1 VAGGFE
7 KLGYVA
13 TFVEVAISRSSG
25 DIKIRR
31 IFTAF
36 DCGAIVNPDGLRNQV
51 IGANIMG
58 IGGALFEAVEFE
70 NGRVLNN
77 LFSKY
82 RVPRFS
88 DIPPLDALLIDRKD
102 QPPVGAGEAP
112 IVGVAPAI
120 SNAIFDAT
128 GIRLRSL
135 PLAPLL
141 VPHGLR
147 LS

>member
-1 VAGGFE
+1 MDPLEFRINNLKEERLRAVFAEGAKKFGWAATKPANHGFGVAGGFE

-58 IGGALFEAVEFE
+58 IGGPCLKPS
-70 NGRVLNN
+70 N
-77 LFSKY
+77 LKM
-82 RVPRFS
+82 
-88 DIPPLDALLIDRKD
+88 
-102 QPPVGAGEAP
+102 GAC
-112 IVGVAPAI
+112 
-120 SNAIFDAT
+120 
-128 GIRLRSL
+128 
-135 PLAPLL
+135 
-141 VPHGLR
+141 
-147 LS
+147 

>member
-82 RVPRFS
+82 RVPRFQRYS
-88 DIPPLDALLIDRKD
+88 S
-102 QPPVGAGEAP
+102 AGRTP
-112 IVGVAPAI
+112 
-120 SNAIFDAT
+120 D
-128 GIRLRSL
+128 
-135 PLAPLL
+135 
-141 VPHGLR
+141 
-147 LS
+147 